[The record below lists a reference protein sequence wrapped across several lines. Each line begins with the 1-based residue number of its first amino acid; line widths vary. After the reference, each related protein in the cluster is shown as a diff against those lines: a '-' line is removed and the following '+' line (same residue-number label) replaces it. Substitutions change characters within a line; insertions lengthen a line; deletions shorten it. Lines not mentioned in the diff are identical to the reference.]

1 MNEKLLRDYKVN
13 LDENVSIKAG
23 DVITVAAP
31 FVSVLATGCRGKRC
45 ERCFLE
51 KKVKLFCDK

>member
-1 MNEKLLRDYKVN
+1 MNEKLLKEYNVN
-13 LDENVSIKAG
+13 LDETASVKAG
-23 DVITVAAP
+23 DVLIVAAP

-51 KKVKLFCDK
+51 KPVKIFCDK

>member
-1 MNEKLLRDYKVN
+1 MNEKLLRDYNVT
-13 LDENVSIKAG
+13 LDENASIKAG